1 MSQVN
6 KAFEAGEGGEWKN
19 GSEKVRGVSAVSR
32 EVTKKFIFYG
42 EHGCFFKIPYR
53 MSHLLVHLGWVDLS
67 VPLSARI
74 CFG

>member
-32 EVTKKFIFYG
+32 EVTKKLIF
-42 EHGCFFKIPYR
+42 HGNMVAFSKFHTECP
-53 MSHLLVHLGWVDLS
+53 
-67 VPLSARI
+67 I
-74 CFG
+74 CSCTWDGLT